1 MNVEHAGRKP
11 DREISLFFVTTYFM
25 HRTCQNQLSRLQ
37 EKD

>member
-11 DREISLFFVTTYFM
+11 DREIYFFRYDIFYASK
-25 HRTCQNQLSRLQ
+25 CQNQLSRLQ

>member
-11 DREISLFFVTTYFM
+11 DREIYFFRYDILYVC
-25 HRTCQNQLSRLQ
+25 RTCQNQLSRLQ